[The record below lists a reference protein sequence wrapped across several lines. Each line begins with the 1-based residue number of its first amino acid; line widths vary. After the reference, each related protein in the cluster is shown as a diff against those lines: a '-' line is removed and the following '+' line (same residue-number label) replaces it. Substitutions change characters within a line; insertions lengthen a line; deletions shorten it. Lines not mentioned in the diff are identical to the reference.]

1 MADVREPAGGARAG
15 GASAG
20 GADAGGADAGG
31 TSAGDAP
38 SRDLSRLTWQQARD
52 ALGRARVALVPIG
65 SCEQHGPH
73 MTLDADLAIAT
84 GFAGRLAD
92 ALGDEA
98 VVCPGVAYG
107 MSEHHLAFPGTL
119 TLRAETLL
127 AIVRDL
133 VESLAHW
140 GVTRVLLVNGH
151 GGNLDA
157 LRLAA
162 REAVRDRPGVLVGAV
177 MWSVLAADA
186 IAPHAV
192 GPRYGHAC
200 EIETS
205 VALAVAPQA
214 VLSERIAAPAPTPEG
229 ASLSEPQGARYDL
242 PVPFHHWT
250 TDGALGD
257 ARHASRELGEQIVAV
272 AIERATALARRLM
285 EVEDKGDDTP

>member
-1 MADVREPAGGARAG
+1 MADVHEPGAVAGGA
-15 GASAG
+15 
-20 GADAGGADAGG
+20 
-31 TSAGDAP
+31 P
-38 SRDLSRLTWQQARD
+38 SRELSRLTWQQARD

-92 ALGDEA
+92 ALGDDA

-127 AIVRDL
+127 ALVRDL
-133 VESLAHW
+133 VESLARW

-162 REAVRDRPGVLVGAV
+162 REAVRDRPGTLVGAV

-214 VLSERIAAPAPTPEG
+214 VLPERIAAPAPAPDG
-229 ASLSEPQGARYDL
+229 ADRPPLAEPQGARYDV

-250 TDGALGD
+250 ADGALGD
-257 ARHASRELGEQIVAV
+257 PRQASRELGEQIVAV
-272 AIERATALARRLM
+272 AIERATALARRLT
-285 EVEDKGDDTP
+285 EDKGDDTQ